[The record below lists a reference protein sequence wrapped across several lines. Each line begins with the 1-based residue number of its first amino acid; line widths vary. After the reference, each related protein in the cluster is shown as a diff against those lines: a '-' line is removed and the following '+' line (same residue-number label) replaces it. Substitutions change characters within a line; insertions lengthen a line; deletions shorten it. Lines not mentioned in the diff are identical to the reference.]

1 MPVHHCLA
9 YGKCSAVLVVVVVFT
24 RQIAS
29 LPVVT
34 ARPLLDTLCPV
45 LWAKACRTLA
55 DWK

>member
-9 YGKCSAVLVVVVVFT
+9 YGKCSAVLVVVVVLT

-29 LPVVT
+29 LPIVT
-34 ARPLLDTLCPV
+34 ARPLLDMLCPV